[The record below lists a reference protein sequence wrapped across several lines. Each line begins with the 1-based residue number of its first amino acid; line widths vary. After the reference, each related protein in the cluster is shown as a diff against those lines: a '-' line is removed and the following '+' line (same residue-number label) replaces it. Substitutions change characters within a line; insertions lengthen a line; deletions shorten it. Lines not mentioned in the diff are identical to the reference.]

1 MTERCKFEVS
11 TGFAKF
17 NYEVSTEIYRVLIIG
32 VVECMLSER
41 SVLYDSSS
49 STRKNRFYF
58 LQKKFTVHGIRHI
71 LDVGGALL
79 HRPFFHR
86 GST

>member
-32 VVECMLSER
+32 VECMLSER

-58 LQKKFTVHGIRHI
+58 LQKKFTVH
-71 LDVGGALL
+71 DA
-79 HRPFFHR
+79 
-86 GST
+86 SS